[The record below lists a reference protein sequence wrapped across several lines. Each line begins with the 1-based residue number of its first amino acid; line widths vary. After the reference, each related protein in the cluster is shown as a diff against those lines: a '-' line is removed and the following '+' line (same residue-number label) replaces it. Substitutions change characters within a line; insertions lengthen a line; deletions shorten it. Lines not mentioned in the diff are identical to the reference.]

1 VDIHAI
7 AFDVNGT
14 LIEIRTE
21 DEMDAAFRAVGH
33 LLTYQGI
40 DLRRHEV
47 RDLYF
52 RILREQQRSSKEKYP
67 EFDAPGV
74 WRTLVE
80 TSATDFTRSLSPE
93 KLDQLP
99 ELLAE
104 CYRGVT
110 RRQLK
115 LYPYARSVL
124 EKLHGR
130 IPMAIVTDAQSSWAR
145 GELHKVGIAKYF
157 DPIVISGDYGYRKP
171 DPRLFQTAIDAMG
184 IAAANTLYVGNDMH
198 RDIFG
203 AQEVGMQTVM
213 FESDQG
219 TKSYLGRKADHT
231 IKDLRHLLTIVG
243 SA

>member
-1 VDIHAI
+1 
-7 AFDVNGT
+7 
-14 LIEIRTE
+14 
-21 DEMDAAFRAVGH
+21 
-33 LLTYQGI
+33 
-40 DLRRHEV
+40 
-47 RDLYF
+47 
-52 RILREQQRSSKEKYP
+52 
-67 EFDAPGV
+67 
-74 WRTLVE
+74 
-80 TSATDFTRSLSPE
+80 
-93 KLDQLP
+93 
-99 ELLAE
+99 
-104 CYRGVT
+104 VT